1 MQDAQHYWFEC
12 QYSQVMREVVLKG
25 ADGVVSASGLVHDV
39 QLWNSLDENQ
49 KFLHLFSS
57 KLLLSLDV
65 EKAIK
70 QSAANLWVEGT
81 KWYVL
86 TRKLENQEFKKDV
99 KDLVLGL

>member
-1 MQDAQHYWFEC
+1 M
-12 QYSQVMREVVLKG
+12 LKG
-25 ADGVVSASGLVHDV
+25 ADGVVSTSGSAHDV
-39 QLWNSLDENQ
+39 QLWSSLDESQ

-57 KLLLSLDV
+57 KLLFSLDV